1 MRSNAMQRG
10 VLTLAG
16 VVSALAAGAA
26 VAQMATGATETS
38 PRVDAIRKAGALR
51 VGVLANAPWLI
62 ENMSGQGEAWSG
74 PAWILAQE
82 YARRLKVKLEPIPV
96 SHETKVPVLA
106 SNQVDISITPLAE
119 TPERLKVVDFI
130 IYSNTSVCMFGLS
143 SNPKFSA
150 AKSVDD
156 LNKPGVT
163 IAYYTGGGEGGWVK
177 ERFRKAQLR
186 GVAVAG
192 AAPTVAASV
201 GSSLTRIVSGCGG
214 AILRLYG
221 PRWLK
226 PVVVL
231 YIDYMR
237 AIPVLVVIVWTFFA
251 LPIAA
256 GLTMPPFAAAL
267 LALTIHLAAYAAE
280 IVRAGIESVRPGQTR
295 AALTLGMSRRQVLRR
310 IILPQASVRMLPAF
324 GSLLSITIK
333 DTAIASVIA
342 VPELMRQSETL
353 AGQSFQ
359 PLEVYTFAML
369 VYFVLLF
376 PVTRG
381 VDRFYRSVA
390 HLGRS

>member
-1 MRSNAMQRG
+1 MEFDFSVIGDHARF
-10 VLTLAG
+10 LAYG
-16 VVSALAAGAA
+16 IAITVALSVVSGL
-26 VAQMATGATETS
+26 TS
-38 PRVDAIRKAGALR
+38 
-51 VGVLANAPWLI
+51 
-62 ENMSGQGEAWSG
+62 
-74 PAWILAQE
+74 
-82 YARRLKVKLEPIPV
+82 
-96 SHETKVPVLA
+96 
-106 SNQVDISITPLAE
+106 
-119 TPERLKVVDFI
+119 
-130 IYSNTSVCMFGLS
+130 
-143 SNPKFSA
+143 
-150 AKSVDD
+150 
-156 LNKPGVT
+156 
-163 IAYYTGGGEGGWVK
+163 
-177 ERFRKAQLR
+177 
-186 GVAVAG
+186 
-192 AAPTVAASV
+192 
-201 GSSLTRIVSGCGG
+201 IVSGFGV
-214 AILRLYG
+214 AMLRLYG

-231 YIDYMR
+231 YIDSMR

-251 LPIAA
+251 LPFVA

-267 LALTIHLAAYAAE
+267 LALTLHLAAYAAE

-310 IILPQASVRMLPAF
+310 IILPQAIVRMLPAF

-359 PLEVYTFAML
+359 PIEVYTFAML
-369 VYFVLLF
+369 VYFLLLF